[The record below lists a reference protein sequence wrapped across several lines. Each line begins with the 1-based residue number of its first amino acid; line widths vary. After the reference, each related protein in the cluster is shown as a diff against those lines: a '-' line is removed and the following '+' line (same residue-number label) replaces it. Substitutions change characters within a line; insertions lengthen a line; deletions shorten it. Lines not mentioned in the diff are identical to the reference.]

1 MFNIVV
7 FFGRNLEE
15 HFLRIKDVR
24 LEDQGIYICQVSKK
38 VINCLFDNKCAR
50 VVLSVSAVIKV
61 IIAVSVASMVYFV
74 DIYSMHFLPPPG

>member
-1 MFNIVV
+1 MFNIVG

-38 VINCLFDNKCAR
+38 AINCLFDNKCAR